1 VERETPPR
9 PPSERQKGRV
19 MPFNLI
25 STPIASD
32 MERACEELLDGVRS
46 GHVTGLGVVVVV
58 KGRRFFVDALGSMV
72 RHPHESRGF
81 VAELDDCLREIARKR
96 RDTDTTI

>member
-1 VERETPPR
+1 VERTASPR
-9 PPSERQKGRV
+9 ATGERQKGRV
-19 MPFNLI
+19 MPFSLI

-32 MERACEELLDGVRS
+32 MERACEEILEGVRA
-46 GHVTGLGVVVVV
+46 GQVTGLGVVVVV

-81 VAELDDCLREIARKR
+81 VAELDDCLREIGRKR
-96 RDTDTTI
+96 RDTNTTI